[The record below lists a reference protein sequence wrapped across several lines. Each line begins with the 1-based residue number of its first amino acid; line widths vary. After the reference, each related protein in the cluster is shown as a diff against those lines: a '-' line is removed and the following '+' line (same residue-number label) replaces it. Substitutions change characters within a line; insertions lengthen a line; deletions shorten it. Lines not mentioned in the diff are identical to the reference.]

1 MWRSHARGVGYAGYG
16 LLLQKLLKKKPKTPL
31 KRLKKKQKTQRKM
44 PKKLLK
50 TLKKKLNNSDSF
62 TEKRIPMIGNPFFVL

>member
-16 LLLQKLLKKKPKTPL
+16 LLLQKLLKKK
-31 KRLKKKQKTQRKM
+31 

>member
-1 MWRSHARGVGYAGYG
+1 M
-16 LLLQKLLKKKPKTPL
+16 PL

-50 TLKKKLNNSDSF
+50 TLKKKLNNTAKLYRKTDSNDLESVF
-62 TEKRIPMIGNPFFVL
+62 CFVS